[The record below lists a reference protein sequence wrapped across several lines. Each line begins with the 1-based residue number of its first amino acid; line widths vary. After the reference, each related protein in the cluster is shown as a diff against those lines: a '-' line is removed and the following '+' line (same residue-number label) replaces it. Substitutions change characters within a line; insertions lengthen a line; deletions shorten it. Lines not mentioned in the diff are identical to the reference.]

1 MYEWSRK
8 ISQRFEYHSYAKMEQ
23 GWNGFFFAIIAKL
36 RDEGLKEVIFDKH
49 NLADLADYTIRANK
63 DYETVI
69 SSLSQNILSISFG
82 EKSFWIER
90 KTRLYLETYESI
102 Q

>member
-1 MYEWSRK
+1 MNEVVKYHNDLNTIPMQKWSK
-8 ISQRFEYHSYAKMEQ
+8 AEMD
-23 GWNGFFFAIIAKL
+23 FFFAIIAKL

-69 SSLSQNILSISFG
+69 SSLSQNILSISFL
-82 EKSFWIER
+82 EKSF
-90 KTRLYLETYESI
+90 
-102 Q
+102 